1 MEILKNIH
9 YAITAISPFLMIVFC
24 IYGLVSWADCD
35 EDGENIAV
43 ALAVITLIVFILS
56 LAAWG
61 IGDSVCAK
69 QSAVEELNA
78 VENIVA
84 LSDNSMVN
92 GRIYMRGGYIDNDL
106 WYQYM
111 VKVSNDGFVANK
123 LKANTVT
130 LYYTKENYRVEWW
143 RSHKQWLWFEQN
155 KTYHK
160 IYIPEGSI
168 ANDFSVDLR

>member
-1 MEILKNIH
+1 MEILKSIH

-35 EDGENIAV
+35 EDGENIGV

-84 LSDNSMVN
+84 LSDNNMVN

-130 LYYTKENYRVEWW
+130 LYYTKGGGHISNGCGL
-143 RSHKQWLWFEQN
+143 S
-155 KTYHK
+155 K
-160 IYIPEGSI
+160 IKLII
-168 ANDFSVDLR
+168 RFTFQKVVLQMISVWI